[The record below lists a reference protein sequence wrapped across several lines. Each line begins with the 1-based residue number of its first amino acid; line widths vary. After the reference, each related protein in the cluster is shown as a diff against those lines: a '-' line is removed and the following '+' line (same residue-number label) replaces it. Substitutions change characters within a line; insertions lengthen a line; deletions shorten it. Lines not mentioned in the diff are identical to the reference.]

1 MSFFDLNAYMAD
13 MVYEY
18 IPGVKRV
25 GSNKLNFRCPL
36 CGDGK
41 KKTSHRGWFYIDT
54 GSYFCWNAGCI
65 AADSGMQGLK
75 FLSLIS
81 GKPIP
86 EIKSELI
93 KKAGSFS
100 NAVNKPKIKNINQS
114 IFNELVESKNSKIEK
129 YILDKIDLGEWT
141 DKLPKFVNNYILNRK
156 LLKAPFLPKTFKF
169 YYDKKLKRLVIP
181 WSNNYYQER
190 TILKSQWKEDKYK
203 FPIDSEKPIF
213 GLENIDKNF
222 KYIFLVEGVFDSIWV
237 KNGVAVG
244 SLQLS
249 NHQKELL
256 KPFENEYTIVY
267 MPDNQFCD
275 QSSKNK
281 SLKLSE
287 NNPYQNIFIWPEILK
302 KFKDINETI
311 MFNDKF
317 IDVWKDE
324 AYLIKYISNGI
335 NAKLKLL
342 NI

>member
-13 MVYEY
+13 MIYEY

-41 KKTSHRGWFYIDT
+41 KKTSHRGWFYTDT

-81 GKPIP
+81 GKDIT

-93 KKAGSFS
+93 KRAGTFS
-100 NAVNKPKIKNINQS
+100 NAVNKPKIKNIDQS
-114 IFNELVESKNSKIEK
+114 LFDEMIESKNSKIEK

-141 DKLPKFVNNYILNRK
+141 EKLPKFVETYINNRK
-156 LLKAPFLPKTFKF
+156 LLKASFLPSDYKF

-181 WSNNYYQER
+181 WSDNYYQER
-190 TILKSQWKEDKYK
+190 TILKSQSKEDKYK
-203 FPIDSEKPIF
+203 FPAESEKPIF
-213 GLENIDKNF
+213 GLETLDTNF

-244 SLQLS
+244 SLSLS

-256 KPFENEYTIVY
+256 KNYKDYTIVY
-267 MPDNQFCD
+267 LPDNQFLD
-275 QSSKNK
+275 LSSRNK
-281 SLKLSE
+281 SLKIAE
-287 NNPYQNIFIWPEILK
+287 NNPYQNIFIWPEVLK
-302 KFKDINETI
+302 KFKDINETTI
-311 MFNDKF
+311 FNDKF
-317 IDVWKDE
+317 IDIWKDE
-324 AYLIKYISNGI
+324 NFLLKYISSGI
-335 NAKLKLL
+335 SAKLKLL

>member
-54 GSYFCWNAGCI
+54 GTYFCWNAGCV
-65 AADSGMQGLK
+65 ASDSGMQGLK

-100 NAVNKPKIKNINQS
+100 NAINKPKIKNINQS
-114 IFNELVESKNSKIEK
+114 IFDELVESKNSKIEK

-203 FPIDSEKPIF
+203 FPVDSEKPIF

-249 NHQKELL
+249 NHQS
-256 KPFENEYTIVY
+256 IVDISY
-267 MPDNQFCD
+267 QFC
-275 QSSKNK
+275 
-281 SLKLSE
+281 
-287 NNPYQNIFIWPEILK
+287 
-302 KFKDINETI
+302 
-311 MFNDKF
+311 
-317 IDVWKDE
+317 
-324 AYLIKYISNGI
+324 
-335 NAKLKLL
+335 NAFL
-342 NI
+342 